1 MKIVKEDPSIDYEK
15 VKQDFKNNYTNTMQS
30 KRLVTHIRRDA
41 DVNEALIDK
50 QFRIELEDEFDPV
63 DLKRIKKRQ
72 FDFIGVPARTETH
85 RPLTDRQIILLEK
98 TAAIKSMIK
107 SRSVK

>member
-1 MKIVKEDPSIDYEK
+1 MDASHEEFMKIVKEDPSIDYEK

-50 QFRIELEDEFDPV
+50 
-63 DLKRIKKRQ
+63 
-72 FDFIGVPARTETH
+72 
-85 RPLTDRQIILLEK
+85 
-98 TAAIKSMIK
+98 
-107 SRSVK
+107 